1 MFDPEYKNLE
11 CPQCHLRKIYFDR
24 DIGYYCMSCG
34 QELSYDE
41 VVMLIE
47 KAEKTSQQIE
57 TSDKSEKKPPLEIK
71 ELPSPKAKEPKRT
84 GYDATRHK
92 PSEQD

>member
-1 MFDPEYKNLE
+1 VFDPEYKNLE

-24 DIGYYCMSCG
+24 EIGYYCMSCG

-84 GYDATRHK
+84 GHDATGHK
-92 PSEQD
+92 SSE